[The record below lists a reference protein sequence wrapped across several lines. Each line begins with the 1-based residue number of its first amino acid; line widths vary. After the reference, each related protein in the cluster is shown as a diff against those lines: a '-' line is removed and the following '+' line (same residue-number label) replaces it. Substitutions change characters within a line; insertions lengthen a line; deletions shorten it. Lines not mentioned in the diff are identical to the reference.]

1 MKTGIKVG
9 DIMTRRVV
17 TVPLET
23 KVYGCLRVMSKKDVG
38 SLIVVRGKKA
48 IGIVTQRDILDFL
61 VKNKKVIDRK
71 VGDIMRKKL
80 VTVSRSIDIE
90 EAMTIMKNKDVRK
103 LPVLI
108 KGQMV
113 GIITKKDVLKIKPE
127 LFEILSQKMRIFE
140 EKEKWK
146 RIEAT
151 GTDRWVKEGPCQE
164 CGASDILYQ
173 VGNRYLCAICKKNE
187 GNYKKEEQREKRGKP
202 KITRVKRKSILRFLR
217 RR

>member
-23 KVYGCLRVMSKKDVG
+23 KVYECLRVMSKKDVG
-38 SLIVVRGKKA
+38 SLIIVRGKKA
-48 IGIVTQRDILDFL
+48 IGIITQRDILDFL

-80 VTVSRSIDIE
+80 VTVSPSIDIG
-90 EAMTIMKNKDVRK
+90 EAMTIMKNKNIRK

-113 GIITKKDVLKIKPE
+113 GIITKKDILKIKPE

-173 VGNRYLCAICKKNE
+173 VGNRYLCAICKNSE
-187 GNYKKEEQREKRGKP
+187 GDYKKQEQKERNGKP
-202 KITRVKRKSILRFLR
+202 KITKVTRKSILHFLR